1 MKTLK
6 FDIGELSLGEVS
18 LIDLSSLPDA
28 EGPTVRNPLALNNN
42 GTHPVLRYRQF
53 QAAPRDGDLATF
65 NIDLGVVAAASSIV
79 FSSALVSTPA
89 IMTVLLLLSQES
101 EAGSGQENEPSAIL
115 IEPARDGN
123 TQNGRIADQALYEAL
138 LATKSAAK
146 VKPVATDVA
155 DMMALI
161 ETSLKQNA
169 TIEIAIPVPESEL
182 TDIEMKLPRNIQF
195 DEDGVFYFRDVLSG
209 EQNLLVNREE
219 DFADLQFVLTILS
232 GGVFYRLADDEEY
245 APEDALDFGSVDGAD
260 DTFRVLRVS
269 AENAESELSRGL
281 IIAAGHAEEV
291 QLEFNVYAAG
301 QLVFIEILVGDLS
314 GVAEHAQNTDIDTSA
329 GLPDEDIRYR
339 EFMADEGAAEDDE
352 LRDYPTDIL

>member
-209 EQNLLVNREE
+209 EQICWSIARK
-219 DFADLQFVLTILS
+219 ILPICNS
-232 GGVFYRLADDEEY
+232 F
-245 APEDALDFGSVDGAD
+245 
-260 DTFRVLRVS
+260 
-269 AENAESELSRGL
+269 
-281 IIAAGHAEEV
+281 
-291 QLEFNVYAAG
+291 
-301 QLVFIEILVGDLS
+301 
-314 GVAEHAQNTDIDTSA
+314 
-329 GLPDEDIRYR
+329 
-339 EFMADEGAAEDDE
+339 
-352 LRDYPTDIL
+352 